1 MMARHDE
8 NADHHVIWMEEGM
21 TFDPKTQL
29 LEGAKILSPRM
40 LASGFTFAP
49 EEAGPASGGAFA
61 RGSYT
66 KGDRRLELHYR
77 WGLGIVR
84 YHIAEHALDHDVYMR
99 LLGVYP
105 QSQWVRVKMD
115 KTIDGFR
122 RLLFDLEHFCH
133 DFLQGPGEHFVEL
146 ADKFAQDPEM
156 FSGLK
161 GLGR

>member
-1 MMARHDE
+1 
-8 NADHHVIWMEEGM
+8 M

-29 LEGAKILSPRM
+29 VEGAKILNPRM

-49 EEAGPASGGAFA
+49 KEAGAASGGPFA

-84 YHIAEHALDHDVYMR
+84 YHIGEHALDHDVYMR

-115 KTIDGFR
+115 KTLDGFH

-133 DFLQGPGEHFVEL
+133 DFLQGSGEGFVAL
-146 ADKFAQDPEM
+146 AEKFAEDPGM
-156 FSGLK
+156 FSGFDALS
-161 GLGR
+161 R